1 MQEKRWGEFTTCL
14 VLNVILLR
22 LWKHQPHRFRHLP
35 NHAMRWPQHKRPRQ
49 QRGKGTAQPRLDLSS
64 SLQRAVA
71 TAADQPGVHTSIH
84 TSTLKSFPMPSTP
97 YSLRTL
103 LAAGLLSLA
112 TLGPAVAADDEV
124 TMFKD
129 PNCGCCGK
137 WAEHMR
143 ANGFSVK
150 EIASR
155 EMDAVKRQAGVPQAL
170 GSCHTAK
177 VGGYVVE
184 GHVPAA
190 DVKRM
195 LAQKPAVTGLSAPG
209 MPQGS
214 PGMEGPYPADRYD
227 VVSFDAE
234 GRSAVFA
241 SH

>member
-1 MQEKRWGEFTTCL
+1 MKPR
-14 VLNVILLR
+14 
-22 LWKHQPHRFRHLP
+22 
-35 NHAMRWPQHKRPRQ
+35 RP
-49 QRGKGTAQPRLDLSS
+49 
-64 SLQRAVA
+64 
-71 TAADQPGVHTSIH
+71 
-84 TSTLKSFPMPSTP
+84 
-97 YSLRTL
+97 SLRTCRL
-103 LAAGLLSLA
+103 PRRSALPLGHA
-112 TLGPAVAADDEV
+112 TAADDEV

-143 ANGFSVK
+143 ANGFKVK
-150 EIASR
+150 EVATG
-155 EMDAVKRQAGVPQAL
+155 EMGAIKPTAGVPQAL

-195 LAQKPAVTGLSAPG
+195 LADKPAITGISAPG
-209 MPQGS
+209 MPMGS

-227 VVSFDAE
+227 VVSFDAQ
-234 GRSAVFA
+234 GKTAVFA